1 MVGMIGSSTACGLL
15 VSRTGVYKPFMLG
28 GGVMLAFA
36 VFLMTLIG
44 PHTSLFG
51 LGWRMFVVG
60 LGLGPS
66 QSLFSL
72 AVQNAVPPHRM
83 GVATSSGMFFRQ
95 IGQTMGV
102 ALFGALLTHNLNAE
116 LIKRAPVSPS
126 GVHQTIN
133 VTQLQAMALSR
144 AASGGHASA
153 DARSPAMI
161 KATSDSFAAAMTNL
175 FIVALAGLGVALLII
190 LMIPVLP
197 MRARMT
203 PAAETVVR
211 AEA

>member
-1 MVGMIGSSTACGLL
+1 L
-15 VSRTGVYKPFMLG
+15 
-28 GGVMLAFA
+28 A
-36 VFLMTLIG
+36 VFLMTFIG
-44 PHTSLFG
+44 PDTSLFG
-51 LGWRMFVVG
+51 VGWRMFLVG
-60 LGLGPS
+60 VGLGPS

-116 LIKRAPVSPS
+116 LIKRAPVEPS
-126 GVHQTIN
+126 GVHQTIS
-133 VTQLQAMALSR
+133 VTQLQSMALSR

-161 KATSDSFAAAMTNL
+161 KATGDSFAAAMKNL
-175 FIVALAGLGVALLII
+175 FLVALAGLFVALGIM

-197 MRARMT
+197 MRS
-203 PAAETVVR
+203 R
-211 AEA
+211 APVAVEA

>member
-1 MVGMIGSSTACGLL
+1 
-15 VSRTGVYKPFMLG
+15 
-28 GGVMLAFA
+28 
-36 VFLMTLIG
+36 
-44 PHTSLFG
+44 
-51 LGWRMFVVG
+51 VVG

-116 LIKRAPVSPS
+116 LIKRAPAGPS
-126 GVHQTIN
+126 GVHQTIS
-133 VTQLQAMALSR
+133 VTQLQTMALSR
-144 AASGGHASA
+144 AAGGAHASA

-161 KATSDSFAAAMTNL
+161 KATSESFAAAMSNL
-175 FIVALAGLGVALLII
+175 FIVALVGLLAAIGII

-197 MRARMT
+197 MRRGWRHRRR
-203 PAAETVVR
+203 PWPRR
-211 AEA
+211 ASEAQRTEKRR